1 MEGILNWLF
10 VESIYGIVIVGSS
23 IYGIANYIKR
33 FLPKEIILKIP
44 DLTPIFG
51 VLFIIYIS
59 TVPTYPR
66 YKFHKEALKVIENLP
81 PHSHVI
87 NQTYWGDIIEPITW
101 FKSFIGSVYI
111 VLPNDIIT
119 QGFKTILFR
128 YEEEPEINIVDANC
142 KNKTISFSTPDKDGV
157 FKYTTFSEKITEFDF
172 DIFCKTDWTA
182 KKEILRKT
190 MMDAYSQKSQSDVP
204 KKELG
209 EKQ

>member
-87 NQTYWGDIIEPITW
+87 NQTYWSDIIEPITW
-101 FKSFIGSVYI
+101 FESLIGSVYI
-111 VLPNDIIT
+111 VSPDDSISSIGSSN
-119 QGFKTILFR
+119 QFKSMLLRF
-128 YEEEPEINIVDANC
+128 EEDPEITLISTDCESRTKTESHPVDGAW
-142 KNKTISFSTPDKDGV
+142 KYKFSDLNAKMNNLDIEVFCEKD
-157 FKYTTFSEKITEFDF
+157 
-172 DIFCKTDWTA
+172 W
-182 KKEILRKT
+182 KKEIE
-190 MMDAYSQKSQSDVP
+190 MMRVEMLKIL
-204 KKELG
+204 KKEIQ
-209 EKQ
+209 K